1 MKKFIALAA
10 LAATVTLLPTRSHSQ
25 AFRLNGGRALP
36 HVHTAWTLPRGQFSL
51 HAFGSSYYQT
61 VVVKKA
67 GALPEATTFWDVQS
81 ALALYYASGKHLE
94 WAAKQ
99 VIYQDTHRGKGYNVP
114 DDLYLNM
121 KFGSFGSKVS
131 PLKVGLVLNG
141 RIPLGQDHNIIFEPY
156 SGGSVELG
164 LIGAASY
171 SPDLLIPENAFNLHV
186 NLGMWHH
193 NDTGKLLTGAAV
205 DSLPVLTPS
214 QEFLWGAGFAIP
226 THQFDF
232 SFELYGRMFMTKPPV
247 TAYSREDAIYF
258 SPSVNYRPKHW
269 AALNVGFDFRLTQSK
284 DLTQYIAGLPSI
296 NKDLPSY
303 PQWQVNF
310 GATFHLNQA
319 APPDNRPLFVSA
331 NGRLVPR
338 QKSLENQL
346 NVEQRKTENAEEE
359 LTKIREER
367 KRMEAMLARLRNLLY
382 DNKSAEGAKP
392 EENKNASENKP
403 SENKNE

>member
-1 MKKFIALAA
+1 MKKLFALAA
-10 LAATVTLLPTRSHSQ
+10 LALTVAVWPTHSHGQ
-25 AFRLNGGRALP
+25 AFRLNGGRGLP
-36 HVHTAWTLPRGQFSL
+36 HVNTAWTLPRGQFTL

-61 VVVKKA
+61 VVVRKP
-67 GALPEATTFWDVQS
+67 GALPEANTFWDVQS

-94 WAAKQ
+94 WSVTQ
-99 VIYQDTHRGKGYNVP
+99 VLYQDTHRGRGYNFP
-114 DDLYLNM
+114 DDLFLNV

-131 PLKVGLVLNG
+131 PLKAGLTFSG
-141 RIPLGQDHNIIFEPY
+141 RIPLAEDHNIVLEPY
-156 SGGSVELG
+156 SGGSVEMG
-164 LIGAASY
+164 LMGAASY
-171 SPDLLIPENAFNLHV
+171 SPDLLLPENAFNLHV
-186 NLGMWHH
+186 NMGFWHH
-193 NDTGKLLTGAAV
+193 NDTGKLLTGSSN
-205 DSLPVLTPS
+205 DSLAVLKPS
-214 QEFLWGAGFAIP
+214 QTFLWGAGFAIP
-226 THQFDF
+226 TTQFDF
-232 SFELYGRMFMTKPPV
+232 SFELYGRMFMTTPQV

-269 AALNVGFDFRLTQSK
+269 AAFNVGFDFRLTQDK
-284 DLTQYIAGLPSI
+284 DQTRYVSGLPVI

-303 PQWQVNF
+303 PQWRVNF

-359 LTKIREER
+359 LEKIREER

-382 DNKSAEGAKP
+382 DNKSGDGAKP
-392 EENKNASENKP
+392 EENKNPADKP
-403 SENKNE
+403 AQNKNE

>member
-10 LAATVTLLPTRSHSQ
+10 IAWTVALLPARSHGQ
-25 AFRLNGGRALP
+25 AFRLNGGRSLP
-36 HVHTAWTLPRGQFSL
+36 HINTAWTLPRGQFTL

-61 VVVKKA
+61 VVKKV
-67 GALPEATTFWDVQS
+67 GNVPEAKTFWDVQS
-81 ALALYYASGKHLE
+81 ALALYFASGKNLE
-94 WAAKQ
+94 WAVKQ
-99 VIYQDTHRGKGYNVP
+99 IVYQDTHRGEGYNVP
-114 DDLYLNM
+114 DDLFLNM
-121 KFGSFGSKVS
+121 KFGSFGSKIS
-131 PLKVGLVLNG
+131 PLKAGLILNG
-141 RIPLGQDHNIIFEPY
+141 RIPLAKEHNILFEPY
-156 SGGSVELG
+156 SGGSVEMG

-186 NLGMWHH
+186 NFGFWHH
-193 NDTGKLLTGAAV
+193 NDTGKLLTGAPNDTLAV
-205 DSLPVLTPS
+205 LKPS
-214 QEFLWGAGFAIP
+214 QEFLWGAGFAVP
-226 THQFDF
+226 TTQFDF
-232 SFELYGRMFMTKPPV
+232 SFELYGRMFMTKPPG

-269 AALNVGFDFRLTQSK
+269 AALNVGFDFRLTQDK
-284 DLTQYIAGLPSI
+284 EETRYDTGLPII
-296 NKDLPSY
+296 NLDLPSY
-303 PQWQVNF
+303 PAWRVNF

-359 LTKIREER
+359 LEKIREER

-382 DNKSAEGAKP
+382 DDKSGESAKP
-392 EENKNASENKP
+392 EENKNPAENP
-403 SENKNE
+403 ADQNKNQ